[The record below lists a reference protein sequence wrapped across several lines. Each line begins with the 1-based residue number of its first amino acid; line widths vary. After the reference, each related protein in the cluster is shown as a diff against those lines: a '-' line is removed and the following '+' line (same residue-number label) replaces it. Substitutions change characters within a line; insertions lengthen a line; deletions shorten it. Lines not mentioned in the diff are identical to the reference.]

1 MRFPDAKSGLICLG
15 HCLED
20 PIRFSGVW
28 NLIFTVLQF
37 VLTVFILFFF
47 GGKL

>member
-1 MRFPDAKSGLICLG
+1 MRFPMLNLVYLFRCL
-15 HCLED
+15 LED
-20 PIRFSGVW
+20 PIHFSGVW

-37 VLTVFILFFF
+37 ALTVFILFFF